1 MGSARIVAALA
12 ALWLF
17 AGLAAP
23 AAAEG
28 TRVVVPIRRTVL
40 PDGVVRYSV
49 PVSVGGGAPID
60 ALLDTGSFGLR
71 ILASALSPDQYRAT
85 DTERRFPYGSGALL
99 SGPIATATVRVG
111 DAETAA
117 PIGFQ
122 LVRSVGCTERMPN
135 CPAGSVSAERYG
147 IGGDGLAD
155 QGFKAILGTS
165 LLRAPAEVAANSPLP
180 DLVDSSYLVILPR
193 AGDDAPGELILNPA
207 PEEAAGFALFR
218 LEPQADA
225 GGGAAPGWKDA
236 RLPGCATQDR
246 GRPKCAPTLLDT
258 GAPGLAILTSDAKQ
272 RAAIG
277 PGHAMA
283 VEFDRDGAHAAASF
297 TTDGGAASG
306 VTTGPPRGDFGPRI
320 IAGTAIVE
328 AFALLYDVRAGTVGL
343 KPR

>member
-1 MGSARIVAALA
+1 MKFAALA
-12 ALWLF
+12 AALSLA

-23 AAAEG
+23 AAADG

-71 ILASALSPDQYRAT
+71 VLSSALSPDQYRAT
-85 DTERRFPYGSGALL
+85 DTERRFSYGSGALL
-99 SGPIATATVRVG
+99 SGPIAAAAVRVG
-111 DAETAA
+111 EAETAA
-117 PIGFQ
+117 PIDFQ
-122 LVRSVGCTERMPN
+122 LVRSVGCTERMPS
-135 CPAGSVSAERYG
+135 CAAGTVSAEHYG
-147 IGGDGLAD
+147 IGGDGLPD

-165 LLRAPAEVAANSPLP
+165 LMRAPAEVAANNPLP
-180 DLVDSSYLVILPR
+180 ELVDSSYLVVLPR
-193 AGDDAPGELILNPA
+193 AGDDASGELILNPA

-225 GGGAAPGWKDA
+225 GFGGAPGWKDA

-246 GRPKCAPTLLDT
+246 GRPTCAPTLLDT
-258 GAPGLAILTSDAKQ
+258 GAPGLTILTSGTKQ
-272 RAAIG
+272 RAPLG

-283 VEFDRDGAHAAASF
+283 VDFARDGAHATARF
-297 TTDGGAASG
+297 TTDGSTASG
-306 VTTGPPRGDFGPRI
+306 VTTGPPRGDVGPRI
-320 IAGTAIVE
+320 VAGTAVFD
-328 AFALLYDVRAGTVGL
+328 AFSVLYDVRAGTIGL